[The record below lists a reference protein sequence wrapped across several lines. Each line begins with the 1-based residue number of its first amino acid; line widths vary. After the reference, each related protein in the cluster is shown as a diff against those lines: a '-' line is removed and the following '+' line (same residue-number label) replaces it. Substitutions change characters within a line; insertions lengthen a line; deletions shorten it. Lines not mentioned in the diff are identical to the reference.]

1 MELVG
6 VPNDLGNEESLA
18 AVSNVVYIKYV
29 FFKEMTILNQE
40 VISKLQILSLKKLLE
55 RFIKKKKKKFFKNN
69 F

>member
-55 RFIKKKKKKFFKNN
+55 RFIKKKKKN